1 MGNRLII
8 CCSSIEHKIDD
19 DKNIEDYDN
28 TNEDMPTKNLINQQ
42 QLLYRSGSEQ
52 TLIPS

>member
-1 MGNRLII
+1 MGNKLII
-8 CCSSIEHKIDD
+8 CCSSIEHKNED
-19 DKNIEDYDN
+19 DKNIEEYDN
-28 TNEDMPTKNLINQQ
+28 YNEDNPTNNLINQQ